1 MWESDFY
8 WMLPNV
14 SVTQKSVVPSYEFA
28 SNCHKCPVDQ
38 SYINLYLA
46 SSGVSLE
53 AVIFKVFGFRFRFR
67 IGVSMRFSM
76 RVFICLPIIHLQ
88 FVLKILWKSKSLEQ
102 GQPVVEGVWDS
113 IFWDRVSLRCNTRPS
128 VWSNKQDRFAICS
141 PLFKLRTKIDKN
153 ISSPHNRYHP
163 FCSI

>member
-1 MWESDFY
+1 
-8 WMLPNV
+8 MLPNV
-14 SVTQKSVVPSYEFA
+14 EVTQKSVVPSYEFA
-28 SNCHKCPVDQ
+28 SNCHKCPVDE

-113 IFWDRVSLRCNTRPS
+113 IFWDRVSLCCNMRPS
-128 VWSNKQDRFAICS
+128 DQTSVKDLQFASPIQGRNKNN
-141 PLFKLRTKIDKN
+141 KN
-153 ISSPHNRYHP
+153 WHTR
-163 FCSI
+163 CAR